1 MFESGNCKLN
11 EQARHSSKIVHRTE
25 NAVQNMSANTIS
37 YALDT
42 DVPIKY
48 IGNMLDFIYQKYLLV
63 QKQRFISIS
72 RFTENGEPTLEYDVM
87 NAQAKHVM
95 NVKIQGSNPLRIS
108 ITPIIGETVTQQAI
122 EEARQDVSI
131 GVDYFE
137 EQVRQSTLYFA
148 WREGEEIVPEVV
160 SNKEKKPLNRLF
172 LETQILLFVVFT
184 SVGLFLFVA
193 LESLE
198 YGWLAPI
205 AILAIQLVF
214 VFYSNKFIERTA
226 DWRITLNN
234 PSIHLLEYRL
244 PIEEQ
249 ESFKKNFPP
258 DKLRNIKK
266 EVYEQT
272 ILKKGEI
279 DCQTTGEIFSKYG
292 LACSPENLSAK
303 KVNVYQLVEKTRQKF
318 AFPMPKIVVSNTML
332 PNAAASGPSPSRGTV
347 LITTGLLAQLNE
359 DEIISVL
366 GHEFGHLRGRDPL
379 LLFGLMSAEFL
390 FRFYVLLALIPWL
403 FTSLL
408 FFVYFWA
415 VMTLIFF
422 IAKFFEARADLISAM
437 VIRQPQIL
445 AEALEKIGF
454 KRLLFERVPSYRIQ
468 EWTSLDPHPPIY
480 FRVDRLRKLKDTTNI
495 RYPLARSAREVTM
508 GFIKSI

>member
-1 MFESGNCKLN
+1 
-11 EQARHSSKIVHRTE
+11 
-25 NAVQNMSANTIS
+25 MSDKTVS
-37 YALDT
+37 YLLET
-42 DVPIKY
+42 DVPSNY
-48 IGNMLDFIYQKYLLV
+48 LGNMLDFIYQKYLLA
-63 QKQRFISIS
+63 QKQRFINIS
-72 RFTENGEPTLEYDVM
+72 RSTDNGESTLNYDVIDQHA
-87 NAQAKHVM
+87 NRSLSVTV
-95 NVKIQGSNPLRIS
+95 NGSNPLKIR
-108 ITPIIGETVTQQAI
+108 ITPLGEGVTEQAV
-122 EEARQDVSI
+122 EEARQDVAI

-137 EQVRQSTLYFA
+137 EKVRQSTLYFA

-184 SVGLFLFVA
+184 TVGLFVFIF
-193 LESLE
+193 LESVS
-198 YGWLAPI
+198 YGWIAPI

-226 DWRITLNN
+226 DWRITQNN

-244 PIEEQ
+244 PIEQQ
-249 ESFKKNFPP
+249 ENFKKNYPS
-258 DKLRNIKK
+258 DKLRAIKK

-279 DCQTTGEIFSKYG
+279 DCETTGQIFSKYG

-303 KVNVYQLVEKTRQKF
+303 KVNIYQLVEKTRQKF
-318 AFPMPKIVVSNTML
+318 GFPMPKIVVSNTML

-366 GHEFGHLRGRDPL
+366 GHEFGHLKGRDPL
-379 LLFGLMSAEFL
+379 ALFGLMSSEFL
-390 FRFYVLLALIPWL
+390 FRFYVLLPFVPLI
-403 FTSLL
+403 FNSLL
-408 FFVYFWA
+408 FLVYFWA

-422 IAKFFEARADLISAM
+422 IAKFFEARADLTSAI
-437 VIRQPQIL
+437 VIHQPKIL

-454 KRLLFERVPSYRIQ
+454 KRLLYERVPSFRIQ
-468 EWTSLDPHPPIY
+468 EWISLDPHPPIF
-480 FRVDRLRKLKDTTNI
+480 FRVDRLRKLQDTTHI
-495 RYPLARSAREVTM
+495 KYPLFQSAKEVIR
-508 GFIKSI
+508 GFIDSI

>member
-1 MFESGNCKLN
+1 MSDKTVSYLLE
-11 EQARHSSKIVHRTE
+11 TE
-25 NAVQNMSANTIS
+25 
-37 YALDT
+37 
-42 DVPIKY
+42 VPSNY
-48 IGNMLDFIYQKYLLV
+48 IGNMLDFIYQKYLLAH
-63 QKQRFISIS
+63 KQRFINIS
-72 RFTENGEPTLEYDVM
+72 RSTENDESTLNYDVLDK
-87 NAQAKHVM
+87 QAKRSLSVTV
-95 NVKIQGSNPLRIS
+95 NGSNPLKIRV
-108 ITPIIGETVTQQAI
+108 TPLSETVTEQAM
-122 EEARQDVSI
+122 EEARQDVAI

-137 EQVRQSTLYFA
+137 EQVRKNTLFFA

-160 SNKEKKPLNRLF
+160 SKKEKKPLNRLF

-184 SVGLFLFVA
+184 TVGLFLFIF
-193 LESLE
+193 LYSLS
-198 YGWLAPI
+198 YGWIAPI

-226 DWRITLNN
+226 DWRITQNN

-244 PIEEQ
+244 PLEQ
-249 ESFKKNFPP
+249 QEDFKKNYPP
-258 DKLRNIKK
+258 DKLMNIKK

-279 DCQTTGEIFSKYG
+279 NCETTGRIFSKYG
-292 LACSPENLSAK
+292 LECSPENLSAK
-303 KVNVYQLVEKTRQKF
+303 KVNVYDLVEKTRQKF
-318 AFPMPKIVVSNTML
+318 GFPMPKIVVSNTML

-366 GHEFGHLRGRDPL
+366 GHEFGHLKGRDPL
-379 LLFGLMSAEFL
+379 LLFGLMSSEFL
-390 FRFYVLLALIPWL
+390 FRFYVLLPLLPFI

-408 FFVYFWA
+408 FLAYFWV

-422 IAKFFEARADLISAM
+422 IAKFFEARADLTSAI
-437 VIRQPQIL
+437 VIRKPLIL

-454 KRLLFERVPSYRIQ
+454 KRLLFERMPSYRIQ

-480 FRVDRLRKLKDTTNI
+480 FRVDRLRKLQDTTNI
-495 RYPLARSAREVTM
+495 RYPLFQSAKDVTR
-508 GFIKSI
+508 GFLASI

>member
-1 MFESGNCKLN
+1 
-11 EQARHSSKIVHRTE
+11 
-25 NAVQNMSANTIS
+25 MSDKTVS
-37 YALDT
+37 YLLET
-42 DVPIKY
+42 DVPGNY
-48 IGNMLDFIYQKYLLV
+48 LGNMLDFIYQKYLLA
-63 QKQRFISIS
+63 QKQRFINIS
-72 RFTENGEPTLEYDVM
+72 RSTDNGESTLNYDVID
-87 NAQAKHVM
+87 QHAKRSLSVTV
-95 NVKIQGSNPLRIS
+95 NGSNPLKIR
-108 ITPIIGETVTQQAI
+108 ITPLGESVTEQAL
-122 EEARQDVSI
+122 EEARQDVAI

-137 EQVRQSTLYFA
+137 EQVRQSTLFFA

-184 SVGLFLFVA
+184 TVGLFLFIF
-193 LESLE
+193 LESVS
-198 YGWLAPI
+198 YGWIAPI

-226 DWRITLNN
+226 DWRITQNN

-244 PIEEQ
+244 PLEQ
-249 ESFKKNFPP
+249 QENFKKNYPP
-258 DKLRNIKK
+258 DRLRDIKK

-279 DCQTTGEIFSKYG
+279 DCETTGQIFSKYG

-303 KVNVYQLVEKTRQKF
+303 KVNIYELVEKTRQKF
-318 AFPMPKIVVSNTML
+318 GFPMPKIVVSNTML

-366 GHEFGHLRGRDPL
+366 GHEFGHLKGRDPL
-379 LLFGLMSAEFL
+379 ALFGLMSTEFL
-390 FRFYVLLALIPWL
+390 FRFYVLLPFVPLI

-408 FFVYFWA
+408 FLVYFWA
-415 VMTLIFF
+415 IMTLIFF
-422 IAKFFEARADLISAM
+422 IAKFFEARADLTSAI
-437 VIRQPQIL
+437 VIRQPKIL

-454 KRLLFERVPSYRIQ
+454 KRLLYERVPSFRIQ

-480 FRVDRLRKLKDTTNI
+480 FRVARLRKLQDTTHI
-495 RYPLARSAREVTM
+495 KYPLFQSAKEVTR
-508 GFIKSI
+508 GFIDSI